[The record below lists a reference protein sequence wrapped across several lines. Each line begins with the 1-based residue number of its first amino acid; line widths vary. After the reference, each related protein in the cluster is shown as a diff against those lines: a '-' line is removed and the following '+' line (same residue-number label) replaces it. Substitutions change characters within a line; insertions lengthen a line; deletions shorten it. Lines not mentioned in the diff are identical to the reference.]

1 MKKFIFTICLLL
13 VAAGCGP
20 RWIYPQL
27 GWLIPFYVDDYI
39 SLSREQSSSLEKRLL
54 RVLDWH
60 CRTQLP
66 VYAQS
71 LRDLAKDLEDPRHPI
86 RYERLQYYA
95 NQFIAHWRELSKQIG
110 PEMADILTTASDE
123 QLAELFQNIDKR
135 NKKFKSTY
143 VDIPLESLA
152 EKRKERLT
160 KDIKQGISR
169 LTAEQKQAVSDWSDQ
184 ITPLAADGLRYRE
197 RVLTEFQN
205 LLTKRRQAP
214 DFKKT
219 FVALLVNFDQ
229 MRTREYQQ
237 KIDFNTDLTL
247 QLFIKIDRSL
257 NTTQRTYLLKRI
269 GSMAADF
276 DKLSCDPVR
285 IKSKRNEGKEILDP
299 K

>member
-86 RYERLQYYA
+86 RYERLQYYS
-95 NQFIAHWRELSKQIG
+95 NRFIAHWRELSKQIG

-123 QLAELFQNIDKR
+123 QLAELFQNIEKR

-143 VDIPLESLA
+143 VDIPLEHLE

-160 KDIKQGISR
+160 KDIKKGISR
-169 LTAEQKQAVSDWSDQ
+169 LTAEQEQAVSDWSDQ
-184 ITPLAADGLRYRE
+184 IVPLAADGLMYRE
-197 RVLTEFQN
+197 KVLTEFQN
-205 LLTKRRQAP
+205 LLTKRRQAT
-214 DFKKT
+214 DFKQT

-229 MRTREYQQ
+229 LRTRDYQQ

-247 QLFIKIDRSL
+247 KLFIKIDRSL
-257 NTTQRTYLLKRI
+257 TATQRTYLLKRI
-269 GSMAADF
+269 RSMAADF
-276 DKLSCDPVR
+276 DKLSCDPVQV
-285 IKSKRNEGKEILDP
+285 KSTRNE
-299 K
+299 